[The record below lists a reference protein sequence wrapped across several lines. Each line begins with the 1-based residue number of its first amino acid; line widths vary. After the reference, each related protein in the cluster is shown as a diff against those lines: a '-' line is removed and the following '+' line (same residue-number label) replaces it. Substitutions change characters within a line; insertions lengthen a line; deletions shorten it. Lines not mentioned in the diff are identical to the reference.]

1 MKYNS
6 CVFLGFSVDH
16 STKDPYKSITA
27 DQLRQAIIQ
36 KLADCPNDD
45 LLDNI
50 EITDTYEEGEDG

>member
-16 STKDPYKSITA
+16 STEDPYKSITA
-27 DQLRQAIIQ
+27 DQLRQAIIK

>member
-1 MKYNS
+1 MSYNS
-6 CVFLGFSVDH
+6 MGFLGFSVNH
-16 STKDPYKSITA
+16 ITEDPYLSVTA
-27 DQLRQAIIQ
+27 DDVRKAIIK